1 MFIKIYFYIF
11 LLLYVATTVHYSH
24 QFLMARFNFVDAVT
38 AVDSGKRALE
48 ILGSVYIHLLPFFSF
63 FYSFIRLLS
72 PTF

>member
-63 FYSFIRLLS
+63 FFILLS
-72 PTF
+72 DY